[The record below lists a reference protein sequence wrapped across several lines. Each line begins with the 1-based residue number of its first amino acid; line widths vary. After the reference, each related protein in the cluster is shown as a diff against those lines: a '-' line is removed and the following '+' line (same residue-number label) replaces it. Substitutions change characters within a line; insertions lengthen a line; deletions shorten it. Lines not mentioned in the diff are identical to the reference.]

1 MPRPGREIRAP
12 FFTIT
17 LDTVPESEYISS
29 MTYYM
34 FRQNN
39 SGGLFRTPAINVIVE
54 ASSKDEA
61 NYLATEY
68 SDVYFGGVG
77 DCSCCGDRWSPLDE
91 WDEGY
96 NTLDDAKDAMYD
108 HDKEWA
114 KADRVPVFTV
124 IEKASLT

>member
-1 MPRPGREIRAP
+1 
-12 FFTIT
+12 
-17 LDTVPESEYISS
+17 

-39 SGGLFRTPAINVIVE
+39 SGGSFRTPAINVIVE

-68 SDVYFGGVG
+68 SDVYFGGIG
-77 DCSCCGDRWSPLDE
+77 DCSCCGDRWYPLDE

-96 NTLDDAKDAMYD
+96 DTLDDAKAAIYDWDA
-108 HDKEWA
+108 EWA
-114 KADRVPVFTV
+114 KEDRVPVYTV
-124 IEKASLT
+124 IEKGSLA